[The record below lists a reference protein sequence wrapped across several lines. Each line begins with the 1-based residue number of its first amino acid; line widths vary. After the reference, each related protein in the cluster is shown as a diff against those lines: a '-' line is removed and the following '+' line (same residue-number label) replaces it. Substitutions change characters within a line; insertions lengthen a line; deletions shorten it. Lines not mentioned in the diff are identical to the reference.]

1 MLNSWRADAAVW
13 ARTETMRLIRVNQ
26 LRKWRMKEIEQG
38 WDAANSLSLT
48 SRRNLCQIAVRS
60 LRMIAKRPRVL
71 PDLTSQVIS
80 SKRPSVWSVGVISI
94 YITLTPEAARNPQI
108 LSSVMRKSKS
118 LFHDLFFSETPS
130 MIMLPLHKQR
140 NLCLLSLLWFQSTFK
155 ASGREPAHS
164 LCSVKVI
171 ECVSF

>member
-1 MLNSWRADAAVW
+1 MYPKDYLRLIVLNSWRADAAVW

-94 YITLTPEAARNPQI
+94 YITLSPEADRNPQI

-118 LFHDLFFSETPS
+118 LFHDLFFQKP
-130 MIMLPLHKQR
+130 PL
-140 NLCLLSLLWFQSTFK
+140 
-155 ASGREPAHS
+155 
-164 LCSVKVI
+164 
-171 ECVSF
+171 

>member
-13 ARTETMRLIRVNQ
+13 ARTETMKLIRVNQ

-60 LRMIAKRPRVL
+60 LRMIARETESSPR
-71 PDLTSQVIS
+71 PDLTSDFQQKTIS
-80 SKRPSVWSVGVISI
+80 LECGSDQYLHHPDSRGGSKSP
-94 YITLTPEAARNPQI
+94 N